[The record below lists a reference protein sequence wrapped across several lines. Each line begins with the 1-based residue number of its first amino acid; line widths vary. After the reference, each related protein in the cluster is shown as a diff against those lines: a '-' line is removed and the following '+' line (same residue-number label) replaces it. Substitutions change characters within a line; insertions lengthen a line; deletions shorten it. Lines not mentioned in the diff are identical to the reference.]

1 MVTLKFGRF
10 DVIAEL
16 GQGAMGRVY
25 RAHDP
30 VLDRPV
36 ALKTVS
42 PALLSRRDTIARFQR
57 EARAAARLSHPNI
70 VTIYEV
76 GEADGTRYIAMELV
90 EGIEL
95 SEVLLAPDRYP
106 LDQKVRM
113 MVDVCRGLD
122 FAHQMGVVHRDV
134 KPANIRVA
142 RDGTVK
148 ILDFGIARL
157 GESDM
162 TQAGIVL
169 GTPSYLSPELLQ
181 GAPVDP
187 RADMW
192 AVGVILY
199 EMLSGRRPFEAPTIT
214 ALVHKIVSE
223 PLPPLDAAAL
233 RLSPALVAVVSRA
246 LEKDPSRR
254 FPDLGS
260 MAAALVAAI
269 GGTPGAEGPI
279 DPVVRKRAFEANF
292 AEARRRLADDDL
304 SGALDAARRA
314 QGVDPA
320 RTGIVD
326 LIRVIEERLRA
337 AATIRRLPSP
347 VRSGD
352 VPPTRT
358 VASPRPPSSGATEAP
373 PPHRAASGAA
383 STEGAAVPPG
393 PLDTATLRAR
403 GAGAF
408 REQGSFGEPPE
419 TKESALSPT
428 ADVLAV
434 AGTDGAIRLWDLR
447 SRARASVL
455 RTDLH
460 KRTGHDAAAL
470 ALAFS
475 PDGSLLAS
483 AHVDGVVHLWDMA
496 RSEEVSVKLRHDN
509 AVATLA
515 FSPDGA
521 TLATGSLDA
530 NLRLWDVGAAV
541 AGEARRELDP
551 AAVRG
556 ERARVGRRRRVD
568 PDRPRPGAAAQRPGP
583 REAACLDPRARGSR
597 QPPRALARRAADG
610 GGEPRPHGAPLR
622 PRLAAGDLAAR
633 ATEEAGDCPLL
644 PRRRGL
650 SRDRVPGQQRPAVG
664 PRVRRR
670 VGGTVGPGGRVLH
683 LARPLRRL
691 ERARGR
697 ARRRTDP
704 RLGARLSAAS
714 ARQRRASISSLRFH
728 RPRRW
733 NAKSY
738 FTGSA
743 GSKRRSFR
751 VTSRAMAHPG
761 DR

>member
-1 MVTLKFGRF
+1 MSTLKFGRF

-30 VLDRPV
+30 VLDRSV

-76 GEADGTRYIAMELV
+76 GDADGTRYIAMELV

-106 LDQKVRM
+106 LEQKVRI

-162 TQAGIVL
+162 TQTGIVL

-214 ALVHKIVSE
+214 ALIHRIVSE

-233 RLSPALVAVVSRA
+233 RLPAALVAVVSRA

-269 GGTPGAEGPI
+269 GGAPGADGSI

-326 LIRVIEERLRA
+326 LIRVIEERLRM
-337 AATIRRLPSP
+337 AATIRRRPSP
-347 VRSGD
+347 VRAGEIPS
-352 VPPTRT
+352 TRT
-358 VASPRPPSSGATEAP
+358 VATPRPSGATAAP
-373 PPHRAASGAA
+373 PGPTAAPDAPGTTS
-383 STEGAAVPPG
+383 AVLPPG

-408 REQGSFGEPPE
+408 REQGSFGEPPA
-419 TKESALSPT
+419 TRESALSPT

-460 KRTGHDAAAL
+460 KRSGHDAAAL

-483 AHVDGVVHLWDMA
+483 AHLDGVVHLWDMA
-496 RSEEVSVKLRHDN
+496 RGEEVPVKLRHDN

-541 AGEARRELDP
+541 AGEARREL
-551 AAVRG
+551 VRQPSGVTALAWTGGG
-556 ERARVGRRRRVD
+556 EWILTGHARVLRLSDPFLGKLLASIRGPEGLVSLLVPSPDGRLV
-568 PDRPRPGAAAQRPGP
+568 AAASHDRTV
-583 REAACLDPRARGSR
+583 RLFDLGSR
-597 QPPRALARRAADG
+597 QETSRLGPLKKSATGICFLGDG
-610 GGEPRPHGAPLR
+610 GF
-622 PRLAAGDLAAR
+622 LATVCQDNSVQLWDL
-633 ATEEAGDCPLL
+633 E
-644 PRRRGL
+644 
-650 SRDRVPGQQRPAVG
+650 SR
-664 PRVRRR
+664 
-670 VGGTVGPGGRVLH
+670 
-683 LARPLRRL
+683 
-691 ERARGR
+691 
-697 ARRRTDP
+697 
-704 RLGARLSAAS
+704 AAS
-714 ARQRRASISSLRFH
+714 AALWGPADECFMSLALYGDS
-728 RPRRW
+728 
-733 NAKSY
+733 NALAVALADGRIR
-738 FTGSA
+738 TWGPA
-743 GSKRRSFR
+743 
-751 VTSRAMAHPG
+751 
-761 DR
+761 